1 MTSVARP
8 QAKEGVL
15 RVTPYAGSEAKPG
28 GGQLI
33 NISSNESA
41 FGASAAAQKAYTDV
55 ATNLRRYP
63 EIDAR
68 SLRQALAAHYDLE
81 PERIICGNGSDQII
95 DLLALAYAG
104 VGDEVLYS
112 AHGFQ
117 IYPIAAHTVGA
128 MPVAAP
134 EVNLNTD
141 VDALLDRVSE
151 RTRILF
157 LANPNNPTGTFV
169 TRAELA
175 RLHAGLPGDVVLVID
190 AAYAEY
196 VTHADY
202 EPGIELARTRDNVV
216 MTRTFSKIYALAS
229 LRVGWAYGPSEII
242 DILDRIRPP
251 FNVNAP
257 AIAGAIAALE
267 DREHTEIARRHN
279 AELLPWFTGEIEAMG
294 LTVNPSVANFVIVHF
309 DPETPK
315 NAEAAYQYLFDR
327 GIVTR
332 RVGGYGLPD
341 WVRMSIGTRAEM
353 TIVRDTL
360 KEFLEKND

>member
-1 MTSVARP
+1 
-8 QAKEGVL
+8 
-15 RVTPYAGSEAKPG
+15 
-28 GGQLI
+28 
-33 NISSNESA
+33 
-41 FGASAAAQKAYTDV
+41 
-55 ATNLRRYP
+55 
-63 EIDAR
+63 
-68 SLRQALAAHYDLE
+68 
-81 PERIICGNGSDQII
+81 
-95 DLLALAYAG
+95 
-104 VGDEVLYS
+104 
-112 AHGFQ
+112 
-117 IYPIAAHTVGA
+117 

-202 EPGIELARTRDNVV
+202 EPGIELARAHDNVV

-267 DREHTEIARRHN
+267 DREYSETARRHN

-294 LTVNPSVANFVIVHF
+294 LTVNPSVANFVIIHF

-360 KEFLEKND
+360 TEFLEKND

>member
-1 MTSVARP
+1 MARP

-15 RVTPYAGSEAKPG
+15 RVTPYAGSEAKAD

-41 FGASAAAQKAYTDV
+41 YEASARAREAYANAAA
-55 ATNLRRYP
+55 NLRRYP

-68 SLRQALAAHYDLE
+68 SLRQALAAHYGLE
-81 PERIICGNGSDQII
+81 PERIICGTGSDQII
-95 DLLALAYAG
+95 DLIALAFAG
-104 VGDEVLYS
+104 VGDEVVYS

-117 IYPIAAHTVGA
+117 MYPIAAHAVGA
-128 MPVAAP
+128 MPVAAR
-134 EVNLNTD
+134 EVNLTAD
-141 VDALLDRVSE
+141 VDALLDRVNE
-151 RTRILF
+151 RTRIVF

-169 TRAELA
+169 TRDELA
-175 RLHAGLPGDVVLVID
+175 RLHAGLPGEVLLVID

-196 VTHADY
+196 VTQADY
-202 EPGIELARTRDNVV
+202 EPGVELARAHENVV

-229 LRVGWAYGPSEII
+229 LRVGWAYGPRDII
-242 DILDRIRPP
+242 GILDRIRPP

-257 AIAGAIAALE
+257 AIAGAIAALA
-267 DREHTEIARRHN
+267 DRDHTENARRHN
-279 AELLPWFTGEIEAMG
+279 SEVLPWFADQVAALG
-294 LTVNPSVANFVIVHF
+294 LTVNPSAANFVIVHF

-315 NAEAAYQYLFDR
+315 DAESAYQHLFSK

-341 WVRMSIGTRAEM
+341 WVRMSIGTREEM
-353 TIVRDTL
+353 TTVLDAL

>member
-1 MTSVARP
+1 MTNVARP
-8 QAKEGVL
+8 QAKDGVL
-15 RVTPYAGSEAKPG
+15 RVTPYAGSEAKAG
-28 GGQLI
+28 GGQRI

-41 FGASAAAQKAYTDV
+41 FGASARAREAYTNAAAD
-55 ATNLRRYP
+55 LWRYP

-81 PERIICGNGSDQII
+81 PERIICGTGSDQII

-104 VGDEVLYS
+104 VGDEVVYS

-117 IYPIAAHTVGA
+117 MYPIAAHAVGA
-128 MPVAAP
+128 MPVSAP
-134 EVNLNTD
+134 EVNLTTD
-141 VDALLDRVSE
+141 VDALLDKVTE
-151 RTRILF
+151 RTRIVF

-175 RLHAGLPGDVVLVID
+175 RLHAGLPGNVVFVID

-196 VTHADY
+196 VTQADY
-202 EPGIELARTRDNVV
+202 EPGIELVRAHDNVV
-216 MTRTFSKIYALAS
+216 MTRTFSKIFALAS
-229 LRVGWAYGPSEII
+229 LRVGWAYGPTEII

-257 AIAGAIAALE
+257 AIASAIAALG
-267 DREHTEIARRHN
+267 DREHTDNSRRHN
-279 AELLPWFTGEIEAMG
+279 GEVLRWFTDEVTAMG

-309 DPETPK
+309 DPESPK
-315 NAEAAYQYLFDR
+315 NAVAAYQYLFDK

-341 WVRMSIGTRAEM
+341 WVRMSMGTREEM

>member
-1 MTSVARP
+1 MARP

-15 RVTPYAGSEAKPG
+15 RVTPYVGSEAKAD

-41 FGASAAAQKAYTDV
+41 FGASERAREAYV
-55 ATNLRRYP
+55 NAATNLRRYP

-68 SLRQALAAHYDLE
+68 SLRQALAAHYGLE
-81 PERIICGNGSDQII
+81 PERIICGTGSDQII
-95 DLLALAYAG
+95 DLIALAFAG
-104 VGDEVLYS
+104 VGDEVVYS

-117 IYPIAAHTVGA
+117 MYPIAAHAVGA

-134 EVNLNTD
+134 EVNLTAN
-141 VDALLDRVSE
+141 VDALLDRVNE
-151 RTRILF
+151 RTRIVF

-169 TRAELA
+169 TRDELA
-175 RLHAGLPGDVVLVID
+175 RLHAGLPGEVLLVID

-196 VTHADY
+196 VTQADY
-202 EPGIELARTRDNVV
+202 EPGVELARAHENVV

-229 LRVGWAYGPSEII
+229 LRVGWAYGPRDII
-242 DILDRIRPP
+242 GILDRIRPP

-257 AIAGAIAALE
+257 AIAGAIAALA
-267 DREHTEIARRHN
+267 DRDHTENARRHN
-279 AELLPWFTGEIEAMG
+279 SEVLPWFADQVAALG
-294 LTVNPSVANFVIVHF
+294 LTVNPSAANFVIVHF

-315 NAEAAYQYLFDR
+315 DAESAYQHLFSK

-341 WVRMSIGTRAEM
+341 WVRMSIGTREEM
-353 TIVRDTL
+353 TTVLDAL